1 MVKFMNTKLIF
12 LDIDGTLT
20 SPGSN
25 TPPDSAIE
33 AIKRAQK
40 NGHKVFLCSGR
51 NYTMLSPLL
60 KYNFDGVIA
69 SAGGYVLCED
79 QLIFD
84 CPMTDK
90 QFQKAMDVFDRN
102 NVFCTIESA
111 HGSFTDPRFKEYLKN
126 TPGKANSELLRWRKQ
141 LEKEL
146 DIRSLAEYDNSPI
159 YKIIIMATDK
169 ASLEEPKKLLSDEF
183 QFCIQPDNS
192 SNIING
198 EIINLKFNKGLAVQK
213 VCDYYNIPIENS
225 ISFGDSMNDLEMIET
240 TACSVVMDNGA
251 DALKEI
257 ADIIAPSVEEDGLY
271 KVFDQLHLI

>member
-1 MVKFMNTKLIF
+1 MNTKLIF

-25 TPPDSAIE
+25 TPPDSAVE
-33 AIKRAQK
+33 AIKRARD

-69 SAGGYVLCED
+69 SAGGYILCD
-79 QLIFD
+79 GNRIFD
-84 CPMTDK
+84 CPMTDQ
-90 QFQKAMDVFDRN
+90 QFQTAMDVFNKN

-111 HGSFTDPRFKEYLKN
+111 QGSFTDPRFKEYLKN
-126 TPGKANSELLRWRKQ
+126 APGKANSELLRWRKQ
-141 LEKEL
+141 LEEEL
-146 DIRSLAEYDNSPI
+146 GIRSLDEYDGSPI
-159 YKIIIMATDK
+159 YKIIIMATSES
-169 ASLEEPKKLLSDEF
+169 SLEEPKKLLSDEF
-183 QFCIQPDNS
+183 QFCIQPDQS

-198 EIINLKFNKGLAVQK
+198 ELINLKFNKGLAVQK
-213 VCDYYNIPIENS
+213 VCDYYHIPIEDS

-240 TACSVVMDNGA
+240 TGLSVVMDNGTE
-251 DALKEI
+251 ALKEI

-271 KVFDQLHLI
+271 KVFEQLHLI

>member
-1 MVKFMNTKLIF
+1 MMNKKLIF

-33 AIKRAQK
+33 AIKRAQD

-69 SAGGYVLCED
+69 SAGGYIICDD
-79 QLIFD
+79 QLIYS
-84 CPMTDK
+84 CPMTEE
-90 QFQKAMDVFDRN
+90 QFKTAMDVFNKN

-111 HGSFTDPRFKEYLKN
+111 EGSFTDPRFKEYLKN
-126 TPGKANSELLRWRKQ
+126 APGEANSELLRWRNQ

-146 DIRSLAEYDNSPI
+146 NIRSMDEYDNTPI
-159 YKIIIMATDK
+159 YKIIMMATNE
-169 ASLEEPKKLLSDEF
+169 ASLEEPKRVLSNEF
-183 QFCIQPDNS
+183 QFCIQPPDNAS
-192 SNIING
+192 GIING
-198 EIINLKFNKGLAVQK
+198 ELINLQFNKGLAVEK
-213 VCDYYNIPIENS
+213 VCEYYHIPIEDS

-240 TACSVVMDNGA
+240 TACSVVMENGA
-251 DALKEI
+251 EALKEI
-257 ADIIAPSVEEDGLY
+257 ADIIAPSVEDDGLY
-271 KVFDQLHLI
+271 KVFEQLQLI